1 MRRKPTPT
9 VDHDAQVTRFAWWI
23 SFFATL
29 TLIAV
34 LGLARSAQAM
44 TLPAAP
50 APVAT
55 AVLTAVDDE
64 GFEGEAE
71 ASEDEE
77 FEFGECD
84 EAEEECEEDGPADG
98 FEAPD
103 ECILNSAKAMVLSL
117 GNHDKVRL
125 QIKYTTTAPTAVKIA
140 YGLHGGKGSLYLG
153 DEKKQLGRKGVLRLD
168 KSLTETQM
176 AKVAAAK
183 GFTVRLRVAA
193 APGYC
198 APFFDWQLDDRR
210 PTPAG
215 LSWLQ
220 SE

>member
-1 MRRKPTPT
+1 MRRKPGAAL
-9 VDHDAQVTRFAWWI
+9 DHDAHLAHVAWWVA
-23 SFFATL
+23 FVAT
-29 TLIAV
+29 IALV
-34 LGLARSAQAM
+34 AILGLARSAQA
-44 TLPAAP
+44 
-50 APVAT
+50 AT
-55 AVLTAVDDE
+55 AAETPFASHLIAFDE
-64 GFEGEAE
+64 GDEDEAE

-84 EAEEECEEDGPADG
+84 EPEEECEEDGPADG

-103 ECILNSAKAMVLSL
+103 ECILNSAKAIVLSL

-140 YGLHGGKGSLYLG
+140 YGLHGSKGSLYLG
-153 DEKKQLGRKGVLRLD
+153 DEKKQLGRKGVLRLE

-198 APFFDWQLDDRR
+198 APFFDWQLDDRQ